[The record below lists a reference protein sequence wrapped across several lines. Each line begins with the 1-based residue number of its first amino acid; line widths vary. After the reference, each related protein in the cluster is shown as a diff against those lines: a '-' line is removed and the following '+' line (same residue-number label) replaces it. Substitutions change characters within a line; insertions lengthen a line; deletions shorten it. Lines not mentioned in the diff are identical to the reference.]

1 ARLDH
6 AIVGTGALLP
16 HQNGIAEIVRMSVA
30 IQHRRDGI
38 GRRILLA
45 LLEQARTQG
54 FRQVIL
60 ETTATW
66 HEVVA
71 FYLNCGFHIT
81 HHQDGDVYF
90 SLDL

>member
-1 ARLDH
+1 VPRQSG
-6 AIVGTGALLP
+6 V
-16 HQNGIAEIVRMSVA
+16 AEVVRMSVA
-30 IQHRRDGI
+30 QSHRRDGI

-45 LLEQARTQG
+45 LLEQARSQG

-71 FYLNCGFHIT
+71 FYLKCGFHIT
-81 HHQDGDVYF
+81 YYQDGDVYF
-90 SLDL
+90 SLNL